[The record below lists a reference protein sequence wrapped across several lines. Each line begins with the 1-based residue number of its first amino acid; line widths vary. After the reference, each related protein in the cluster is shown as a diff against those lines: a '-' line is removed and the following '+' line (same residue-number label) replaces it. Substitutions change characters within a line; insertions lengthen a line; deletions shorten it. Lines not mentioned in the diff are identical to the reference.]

1 MPFAEGATV
10 LDIASGEGYG
20 SALLGTVARRVIGID
35 IDEHSVAHAKSKY
48 KDDNL
53 SFVCGD
59 CTTIPL
65 LSDSVDLVVSFETL
79 EHIIDHIK
87 FFNEISRILKPDGVL
102 VISTPDRVP
111 YNEMIGSPN
120 PYHLKELDR
129 AEFKLLLR
137 RHFKSV
143 HLLGQC
149 YLEGTLIDPLKG
161 DSSENCEIKSDKR
174 WVRYI
179 EEPTRAR
186 KRLAQPIYLIGVA
199 SNQPLPKRPP
209 NLLTTAPSRQLRSQ
223 AIREAQNTE
232 QATSRDVEQ
241 LRASLAAAEEQQRT
255 LREMVSDRD
264 RAAESLRADI
274 EQRAAAEAAL
284 RSELQNAERD
294 AETRGANAEAVKA
307 EIAVIKDVLSKTDR
321 NLQERAA
328 AAEALQAELK
338 LERTNLAEAEHRE
351 SKHRSAL
358 TALQAEMNFVRIEFE
373 EAERR
378 RREGEAAAAARQ
390 AEITALRIELAA
402 ARDVGKAAWA
412 SLRIAPAP
420 ILRSARNTGWLG
432 GMLRRFGRSGNYPL
446 PSAG

>member
-1 MPFAEGATV
+1 MLKSPVRYSESFPVTAEQM
-10 LDIASGEGYG
+10 IS
-20 SALLGTVARRVIGID
+20 VI
-35 IDEHSVAHAKSKY
+35 
-48 KDDNL
+48 
-53 SFVCGD
+53 
-59 CTTIPL
+59 
-65 LSDSVDLVVSFETL
+65 
-79 EHIIDHIK
+79 
-87 FFNEISRILKPDGVL
+87 
-102 VISTPDRVP
+102 
-111 YNEMIGSPN
+111 
-120 PYHLKELDR
+120 R

-161 DSSENCEIKSDKR
+161 DSSENCETKSDKR
-174 WVRYI
+174 WVRCI

-284 RSELQNAERD
+284 RADIEKAAAAEAALRSALQKAERD

-402 ARDVGKAAWA
+402 ARDVGKAALA
-412 SLRIAPAP
+412 SLRITPAP
-420 ILRSARNTGWLG
+420 ILPSSRDTGWLG
-432 GMLRRFGRSGNYPL
+432 VMLRRFGRSVNYPL